1 MDEKG
6 KYMYMKKE
14 IEWIEGRKGW
24 MDAWMNNN
32 NKLYFNTDSLPTY
45 KLKTSKS
52 RQPNFATF

>member
-45 KLKTSKS
+45 KLKTSVGG
-52 RQPNFATF
+52 